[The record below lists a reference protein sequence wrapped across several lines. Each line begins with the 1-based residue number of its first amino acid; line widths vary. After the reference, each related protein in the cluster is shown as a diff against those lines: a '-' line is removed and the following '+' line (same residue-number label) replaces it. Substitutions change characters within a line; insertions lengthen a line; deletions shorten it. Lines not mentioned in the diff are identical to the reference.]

1 MITNITSL
9 TLTDAA
15 GTPVNHVFTPA
26 SRVAENTARW
36 LDREH
41 NNGVAIGYSSISYS
55 MKEPSQAGG
64 VYRQKV
70 NYAEP
75 ILDLTVPAVPV
86 ILGTARVNC
95 EFIFPDIMSDQQR
108 KDVVKKF
115 YTALG
120 QGSATALGDNIVTQA
135 LPY

>member
-1 MITNITSL
+1 MITNIV
-9 TLTDAA
+9 TLLVNDAET
-15 GTPVNHVFTPA
+15 TPVTHVFTPA

-36 LDREH
+36 VDREH
-41 NNGVAIGYSSISYS
+41 NSGIAIGYASISYS
-55 MKEPSQAGG
+55 MKEPVSAGG

-75 ILDLTVPAVPV
+75 ILDLTIPAVPV
-86 ILGTARVNC
+86 VLGTARVNC

-108 KDVVKKF
+108 KNVVKKF
-115 YTALG
+115 YNLLG
-120 QGSATALGDNIVTQA
+120 QSNSSTVGDNIAVQS

>member
-1 MITNITSL
+1 MITNIVSL
-9 TLTDAA
+9 SLVDAET
-15 GTPVNHVFTPA
+15 TPITHVFTPA

-36 LDREH
+36 VDREH
-41 NNGVAIGYSSISYS
+41 NLGIAIGYASVSYS
-55 MKEPSQAGG
+55 VKEPTSAGG

-86 ILGTARVNC
+86 VLGTARVNC

-108 KDVVKKF
+108 KNVIKKF
-115 YTALG
+115 YTLIG
-120 QGSATALGDNIVTQA
+120 QGQAATVGDNVAVQS

>member
-1 MITNITSL
+1 MITNIVALSL
-9 TLTDAA
+9 LDAELT
-15 GTPVNHVFTPA
+15 PISHVYTPA

-36 LDREH
+36 VDREH
-41 NNGVAIGYSSISYS
+41 NLGIAIGYASVSYS
-55 MKEPSQAGG
+55 VKEPTSVGG

-86 ILGTARVNC
+86 VMGTARVNC

-108 KDVVKKF
+108 KNVLTKF
-115 YTALG
+115 QSLLTLNS
-120 QGSATALGDNIVTQA
+120 GSKIGDNLAIQS